1 MCFLELKNMSERQ
14 PLQILLKSI
23 NNVVQVKLKDG
34 KTFKGRLSHCDTY
47 MNLCL
52 TSAEELDGDDPV
64 ARYGEVFIRG
74 NNILFIKPDAEAL
87 DFSEPEP
94 KEKTSDS
101 QDKK

>member
-1 MCFLELKNMSERQ
+1 MSERQ
-14 PLQILLKSI
+14 PLQILMKSI

-52 TSAEELDGDDPV
+52 TGAEELDGDEPI

-87 DFSEPEP
+87 DFPETN
-94 KEKTSDS
+94 EGEEET
-101 QDKK
+101 